1 MLLVQPTTVRHFA
14 DPGCPWAYSA
24 SPALATLRWRYGAQL
39 DWKLTLIGLTER
51 AQQYVD
57 RGYTPQRQA
66 RGHRNFRQYGMPF
79 QTQPK
84 HHVAATSRAC
94 RAVVAAR
101 MEDPALGD
109 AAFRALQLM
118 QFTTP
123 LVLDEDGDLATGLR
137 RVPGLDALAIVA
149 RIDDPDVVEA
159 YEADRALARTAA
171 GSPTEFQ
178 GKSAATDGPVRY
190 TAPSLVFER
199 SDTRVE
205 AGGFQ
210 PIEAYDVVL
219 ANFDTS
225 LERRAPAEDPL
236 EVLEE
241 APNGLVTA
249 EVAEIM
255 RPGLFPADRGAAED
269 ALIDAAARGEVVRVP
284 VGDDA
289 VWLAAGCPRV
299 ARRALRAR
307 VRQVRA
313 DELHGRRQR
322 RHAAGRRVVDRAQR
336 VADAAHALARHARVV
351 AAGLELD
358 GDVDDAARVG
368 DEVRRPQHAL
378 AREEVGHRLVGE
390 LVVGRPG
397 DDRRLQLRHRLVV
410 QDGPERAGCQDVDR
424 GDQRLVRREPARA
437 QARGL
442 VALALVDVGD
452 QQLGPAAGQQPRE
465 AQADGPEPDDGRA
478 ATLQR
483 RAPEGALDRGQDRGL
498 DAERGVG
505 TG

>member
-1 MLLVQPTTVRHFA
+1 MLFVQPITVRHFS

-57 RGYTPQRQA
+57 RGYTPERQA
-66 RGHRNFRQYGMPF
+66 RGYRNFRQYGMPF

-137 RVPGLDALAIVA
+137 RVPGLDAPALVA
-149 RIDDPDVVEA
+149 RLDDPDVVEA

-178 GKSAATDGPVRY
+178 GKSASTDGAVRY

-199 SDTRVE
+199 GDTRLE

-255 RPGLFPADRGAAED
+255 RPSLFPADRGAAED
-269 ALIDAAARGEVVRVP
+269 ALIDAAARGEWCACRSATTP
-284 VGDDA
+284 CGS
-289 VWLAAGCPRV
+289 
-299 ARRALRAR
+299 RALRAR
-307 VRQVRA
+307 VGQVRA
-313 DELHGRRQR
+313 GELHGRRQR
-322 RHAAGRRVVDRAQR
+322 RHAAGRRVVDRAQG
-336 VADAAHALARHARVV
+336 VADAADALARQPRVV

-358 GDVDDAARVG
+358 GDVDDAAG
-368 DEVRRPQHAL
+368 IGHEVRRPQHAP
-378 AREEVGHRLVGE
+378 AREQIGHRLVGE

-397 DDRRLQLRHRLVV
+397 DDRRLQRGHRLVV
-410 QDGPERAGCQDVDR
+410 EDGAERARRQDVD
-424 GDQRLVRREPARA
+424 GGEQRLVRR
-437 QARGL
+437 
-442 VALALVDVGD
+442 
-452 QQLGPAAGQQPRE
+452 
-465 AQADGPEPDDGRA
+465 
-478 ATLQR
+478 
-483 RAPEGALDRGQDRGL
+483 
-498 DAERGVG
+498 
-505 TG
+505 